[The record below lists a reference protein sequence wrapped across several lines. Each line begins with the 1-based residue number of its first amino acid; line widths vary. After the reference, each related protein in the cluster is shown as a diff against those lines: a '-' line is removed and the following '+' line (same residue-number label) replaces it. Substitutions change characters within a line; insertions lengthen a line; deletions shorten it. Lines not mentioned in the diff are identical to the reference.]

1 MSILSVL
8 MVTASVVWVAAV
20 VGICIRVVV
29 DVIREV
35 RDE

>member
-8 MVTASVVWVAAV
+8 MVAASVIWVGAV
-20 VGICIRVVV
+20 VGICIRVII
-29 DVIREV
+29 DVIKEV

>member
-8 MVTASVVWVAAV
+8 MVTASVIWIGAV
-20 VGICIRVVV
+20 IGICIRVIM
-29 DVIREV
+29 DVIKEV